1 MVAALASSPAMPV
14 LLVILT
20 VVACVVAGLA
30 FILFVVIPLA
40 VLLFH
45 RQSAA
50 PGVVPHD
57 PSPYPTPADE
67 YFNELGPRLADLG
80 FSETQRWTIQGLA
93 TNVAAETCAMADR
106 RRRIVALATVVH
118 VRRKGTFRLHSRY
131 MEYSSRASDGR
142 MLVTTNTPTAMLFT
156 ELGPRRLYPLPSVL
170 DPAVLLQVHE
180 KLVARDWQGTPAAE
194 PGRKEDFP
202 AQVRET
208 LDASYAWQTARG
220 LLRPLSGGSH
230 RLTCKGAF
238 LFTWAAMPP
247 GMFVVRRRIRAAEK
261 RLLRELGIAGA

>member
-1 MVAALASSPAMPV
+1 MVAALASAPSALVVV
-14 LLVILT
+14 LLVLG
-20 VVACVVAGLA
+20 CLA
-30 FILFVVIPLA
+30 ATLGFILFVMIPCA
-40 VLLFH
+40 VFLFH

-93 TNVAAETCAMADR
+93 TNVAAETCVMVDR
-106 RRRIVALATVVH
+106 RRRVVALANVVH
-118 VRRKGTFRLHSRY
+118 VRRKGAFRLHSRY
-131 MEYSSRASDGR
+131 TEYSSRAEDGR
-142 MLVTTNTPTAMLFT
+142 MLVTTNSPTAMLFT

-180 KLVARDWQGTPAAE
+180 KLLARDWRGTPPVD
-194 PGRKEDFP
+194 PGPKEGFP

-208 LDASYAWQTARG
+208 LEASYAWQTARG
-220 LLRPLSGGSH
+220 LLRPLSGGSY
-230 RLTCKGAF
+230 RLTFKGAF
-238 LFTWAAMPP
+238 LFSWAAVPP
-247 GMFVVRRRIRAAEK
+247 GMFIVRRRIRAAEK
-261 RLLRELGIAGA
+261 QLLRELGIAGP